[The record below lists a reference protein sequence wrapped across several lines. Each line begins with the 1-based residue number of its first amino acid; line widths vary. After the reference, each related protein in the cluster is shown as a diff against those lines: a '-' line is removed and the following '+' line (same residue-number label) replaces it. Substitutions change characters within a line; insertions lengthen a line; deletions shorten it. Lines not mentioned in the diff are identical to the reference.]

1 MANKSIINTF
11 FSLINLRMKSVP
23 LVGLWTSPIMKK
35 PSFRVSLLYNINKY
49 KNGHRDWFNKI
60 TDQILLGADAQKSF
74 TNSMLRNNYV
84 AIIILN

>member
-1 MANKSIINTF
+1 
-11 FSLINLRMKSVP
+11 MKSVP

-60 TDQILLGADAQKSF
+60 TDQILLGLDAQ
-74 TNSMLRNNYV
+74 NLVLLRH
-84 AIIILN
+84 IIRHDFI

>member
-1 MANKSIINTF
+1 
-11 FSLINLRMKSVP
+11 MKSVP

-60 TDQILLGADAQKSF
+60 TDQILLGLDAQ
-74 TNSMLRNNYV
+74 NLVYLRNIELRNT
-84 AIIILN
+84 I

>member
-1 MANKSIINTF
+1 
-11 FSLINLRMKSVP
+11 MKSVP

-60 TDQILLGADAQKSF
+60 TDQILLGLDAQNPMQLVFSRNF
-74 TNSMLRNNYV
+74 IYVTEIEHSRCNSTET
-84 AIIILN
+84 

>member
-1 MANKSIINTF
+1 
-11 FSLINLRMKSVP
+11 MKSVP

-60 TDQILLGADAQKSF
+60 TDQILLGLDAQ
-74 TNSMLRNNYV
+74 NLV
-84 AIIILN
+84 